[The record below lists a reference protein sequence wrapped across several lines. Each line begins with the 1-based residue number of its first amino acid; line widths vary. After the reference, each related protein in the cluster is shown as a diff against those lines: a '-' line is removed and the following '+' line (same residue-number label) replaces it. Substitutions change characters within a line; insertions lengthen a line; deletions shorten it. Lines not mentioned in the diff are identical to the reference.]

1 MAMNLYGNQPVPA
14 TQRAAVMESGFT
26 ESIYDRIQNILS
38 GPGPQQDQ
46 RMAPS
51 MPSPSMGGAGGAMG
65 GMKEAAAAVVSDSRV
80 REAALVLAATAA
92 KIGINAAAIMVPGGA
107 VGRILA
113 MKAAEVVSDRLDK
126 YLNQDQDNRQS
137 MGPGMS
143 SSPAPRMR

>member
-38 GPGPQQDQ
+38 GPGPQQ

-51 MPSPSMGGAGGAMG
+51 APSPSMGGAGAMG
-65 GMKEAAAAVVSDSRV
+65 GMKEAAVAAFSDSRV

-92 KIGINAAAIMVPGGA
+92 KIGVNAAAIMIPGGVA
-107 VGRILA
+107 GRFLA
-113 MKAAEVVSDRLDK
+113 MKAAEVIGERLDN

-137 MGPGMS
+137 MGPSMS

>member
-51 MPSPSMGGAGGAMG
+51 SPSPSMGGAGAMG
-65 GMKEAAAAVVSDSRV
+65 GMKEAAAAAFSDSRV

-92 KIGINAAAIMVPGGA
+92 KIGVNAAAIMIPGGVA
-107 VGRILA
+107 GRFLA
-113 MKAAEVVSDRLDK
+113 MKAAEVIGERLDN